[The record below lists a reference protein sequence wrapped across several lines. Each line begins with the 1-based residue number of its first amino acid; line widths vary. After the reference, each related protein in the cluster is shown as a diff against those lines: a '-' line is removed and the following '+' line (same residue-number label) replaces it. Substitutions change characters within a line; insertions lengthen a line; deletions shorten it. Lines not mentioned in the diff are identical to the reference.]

1 MAINIQ
7 SKSYDSL
14 VAKLHRFGYTLG
26 NDYEVVECRQ
36 EIKYVPS

>member
-14 VAKLHRFGYTLG
+14 IAKLNRFGYTLG
-26 NDYEVVECRQ
+26 NDYEILECHQ
-36 EIKYVPS
+36 EITYVPS